1 MEKKLKTINLRET
14 IISKNNN
21 NNNNNNNLR
30 ETKRSHRLEII
41 STLEHRT
48 SNV

>member
-21 NNNNNNNLR
+21 NNNNLR
-30 ETKRSHRLEII
+30 ETKRSHRSEII